1 MKQKVSNGMKPEC
14 KKLIN
19 KGVCGKD
26 LIWNP
31 SNYEC
36 DVINHEILVSTQIM
50 KIVNARKGW

>member
-36 DVINHEILVSTQIM
+36 DVINHEILVST
-50 KIVNARKGW
+50 